1 MKARVLF
8 ALILSALFLDI
19 CGAQAATVAK
29 FAIGHS
35 TINPRL
41 APLWMAQESG
51 YFSKYGLEPTLVLV
65 KSTPVLLAG
74 MKSGSIPVAYGVGG
88 SILGA
93 SVGEPD
99 LKILA
104 TFSGKMTNNL
114 IARPTIKTPKDL
126 KGRIVGVQS
135 IGGTNWIGA
144 ILWLE
149 HLGLDP
155 QRDNV
160 IIQVIGDQIVR
171 AQALE
176 TGKIDAAAVDTV
188 FSRRLEQR
196 AFNVLGDSHRVS
208 IPFVGVDIA
217 ATKPM
222 IAEQPVALE
231 NLLKALLESLAYI
244 LESLAYIFE
253 PKNKS
258 KVLELIMR
266 RLKITDVGP
275 AEDGYRDLLNTMSR
289 KPNPGVDGLRNV
301 QRLMKVQSP
310 KIGDVKIEDLVD
322 SRFIRKLDES
332 GFIDGLFTTQP
343 TR

>member
-1 MKARVLF
+1 MKLSLIVT
-8 ALILSALFLDI
+8 LILSLLST
-19 CGAQAATVAK
+19 CLSGARAAATVSK
-29 FAIGHS
+29 LAIGYS

-41 APLWMAQESG
+41 SPLWIAQESR
-51 YFSKYGLEPTLVLV
+51 YFTKYSLEPTLILV
-65 KSTPVLLAG
+65 RSTPVLLAG

-114 IARPTIKTPKDL
+114 IAGPAIRTASDLRGKTL
-126 KGRIVGVQS
+126 GVQS

-149 HLGLDP
+149 YLGLDP
-155 QRDNV
+155 QRDK
-160 IIQVIGDQIVR
+160 ITIQVIGDQIVR

-176 TGKIDAAAVDTV
+176 AGKIDAAAVDTV

-196 AFNVLGDSHRVS
+196 GFNVLGDSHRVS

-217 ATKPM
+217 ATKYA
-222 IAEQPVALE
+222 IAEQPAALE
-231 NLLKALLESLAYI
+231 NILKALLESLAHI
-244 LESLAYIFE
+244 SE

-258 KVLELIMR
+258 AVLELIMR
-266 RLKITDVGP
+266 RLKISDVGP

-289 KPNPGVDGLRNV
+289 KPYPGIDGLRNV
-301 QRLMKVQSP
+301 QRLMKVQNP
-310 KIGDVKIEDLVD
+310 RIADVKIEDLVD

-332 GFIDGLFTTQP
+332 GFIDSLFSTP
-343 TR
+343 ATR

>member
-1 MKARVLF
+1 MEACMKARILF
-8 ALILSALFLDI
+8 ALILSTLFLDI
-19 CGAQAATVAK
+19 CAVRAATVAK

-41 APLWMAQESG
+41 APLWIAQESG
-51 YFSKYGLEPTLVLV
+51 YFSKYGLETTLVLV
-65 KSTPVLLAG
+65 RSTPVLLAG

-114 IARPTIKTPKDL
+114 IARPAIKTPKDL
-126 KGRIVGVQS
+126 RGRIVGVQS

-217 ATKPM
+217 ATKAM

-231 NLLKALLESLAYI
+231 NLLKAL

-289 KPNPGVDGLRNV
+289 KPYPGLDGLRNV

-322 SRFIRKLDES
+322 SRFIRKLDEN
-332 GFIDGLFTTQP
+332 GFIDSLFTTQP

>member
-1 MKARVLF
+1 MKAIFLF
-8 ALILSALFLDI
+8 ALILSTVSLDI
-19 CGAQAATVAK
+19 GGARAATVTKLAV
-29 FAIGHS
+29 GYS

-41 APLWMAQESG
+41 APLWIAQESG
-51 YFSKYGLEPTLVLV
+51 YFAKYNLEPTLVLV
-65 KSTPVLLAG
+65 RSTPVLLAG

-114 IARPTIKTPKDL
+114 IARPAIKTAKDL
-126 KGRIVGVQS
+126 KGKIVGVQS

-149 HLGLDP
+149 YLGLDP

-217 ATKPM
+217 ATKHF
-222 IAEQPVALE
+222 IAEQPVTLE

-244 LESLAYIFE
+244 FD

-266 RLKITDVGP
+266 RLKISDVGP

-289 KPNPGVDGLRNV
+289 KPYPGIDGLRNV

-310 KIGDVKIEDLVD
+310 KIGEVKIEDLVD

-332 GFIDGLFTTQP
+332 GFIDSLFTAPP

>member
-1 MKARVLF
+1 MKLSLIVT
-8 ALILSALFLDI
+8 LILSLLST
-19 CGAQAATVAK
+19 CVSRTRAATTASK
-29 FAIGHS
+29 LAIGYS

-41 APLWMAQESG
+41 SPLWIAQESR
-51 YFSKYGLEPTLVLV
+51 YFSKYSLEPTLILV
-65 KSTPVLLAG
+65 RSTPVLLAG
-74 MKSGSIPVAYGVGG
+74 IPVAYGVGG

-114 IARPTIKTPKDL
+114 IARPAIKTASDL
-126 KGRIVGVQS
+126 RGKTLGVQS

-149 HLGLDP
+149 YLGLDP
-155 QRDNV
+155 QRDKV
-160 IIQVIGDQIVR
+160 TIQVIGDQIVR

-176 TGKIDAAAVDTV
+176 AGKIDAAAVDTV

-196 AFNVLGDSHRVS
+196 GFNVLGDSHRVS

-217 ATKPM
+217 ATKYA
-222 IAEQPVALE
+222 IAEQPAALE
-231 NLLKALLESLAYI
+231 NILKALLESLAYI
-244 LESLAYIFE
+244 SE

-258 KVLELIMR
+258 AVLELIMR
-266 RLKITDVGP
+266 RLKISDVGP

-289 KPNPGVDGLRNV
+289 KPYPGIDGLHNV
-301 QRLMKVQSP
+301 QRLMKVQNP
-310 KIGDVKIEDLVD
+310 RIADVKIEDLVD

-332 GFIDGLFTTQP
+332 GFIDSLFSTSA

>member
-1 MKARVLF
+1 MKSSLIVT
-8 ALILSALFLDI
+8 LILLFFFS
-19 CGAQAATVAK
+19 CVSGAPAAASVSK
-29 FAIGHS
+29 LAIGYS

-41 APLWMAQESG
+41 SPLWIAQESR
-51 YFSKYGLEPTLVLV
+51 YFSKYSLEPTLILV
-65 KSTPVLLAG
+65 RSTPVLLAG

-114 IARPTIKTPKDL
+114 IARPAIKTASDL
-126 KGRIVGVQS
+126 RGKTLGVQS

-149 HLGLDP
+149 YLGLDP
-155 QRDNV
+155 QRDKV
-160 IIQVIGDQIVR
+160 TIQVIGDQIVR

-196 AFNVLGDSHRVS
+196 GFNVLGDSHRVS

-217 ATKPM
+217 ATKYA
-222 IAEQPVALE
+222 IAEQPMDGW
-231 NLLKALLESLAYI
+231 I
-244 LESLAYIFE
+244 GW
-253 PKNKS
+253 
-258 KVLELIMR
+258 
-266 RLKITDVGP
+266 VGGWVG
-275 AEDGYRDLLNTMSR
+275 E
-289 KPNPGVDGLRNV
+289 
-301 QRLMKVQSP
+301 
-310 KIGDVKIEDLVD
+310 
-322 SRFIRKLDES
+322 
-332 GFIDGLFTTQP
+332 
-343 TR
+343 